1 MNDHALPRLLA
12 SFRGSFTVLWVFS
25 IFFNLLMLTQ
35 PLFML
40 VIFSNVLT
48 SRSLETLMLVT
59 MAATLA
65 LLIQAGLDLVRSR
78 VLIRVGVTL
87 DAQLTPQVLD
97 ALLRHAAGST
107 RRNAQRL
114 RDVATLRGFITGPQ
128 IFTLFDAPFVP
139 LYVVV
144 IYLLHPALGHLAFL
158 GSLALLAIAAVNEL
172 ITRAPMKDAMAASR
186 SAQQRVEEFVRNAD
200 AIEAMGMMPAVIDQ
214 WQVHNSKSLSAL
226 ARTGDS
232 GSITSGLA
240 KFVRMMLQVGVY
252 AVGAY
257 LYLQDQIMAG
267 AIVAASILLA
277 RALAPVQAAIVTWK
291 GMVSAR
297 DAYLRLK
304 EILAPERMKRY
315 RDRMSLPTPEGRLQ
329 LDRIVVATPAGDR
342 LTLKAVSFSLEP
354 GEFLGVVGPSGAGK
368 STLAKLLVGI
378 VAPKGGSA
386 RLDGVDLASWH
397 PDELGVHVGYLPQ
410 DVQLFAGTVR
420 ENIARLS
427 RDNDS
432 DAVLQAARMAGVHD
446 MIVQLPNGY
455 DSDIGEG
462 GALLSAGQ
470 RQHIGL
476 ARALYGKP
484 RLLVLDEP
492 NSNLDAV
499 GEEALL
505 VALDEAKRQGIT
517 IVVVTHRPSVLHAAD
532 KMLMLKNGLVELYG
546 PRARV
551 MAQLSPGAA
560 APRKAVSQA
569 PQAQLSVVQGE
580 H

>member
-1 MNDHALPRLLA
+1 
-12 SFRGSFTVLWVFS
+12 
-25 IFFNLLMLTQ
+25 
-35 PLFML
+35 
-40 VIFSNVLT
+40 
-48 SRSLETLMLVT
+48 
-59 MAATLA
+59 
-65 LLIQAGLDLVRSR
+65 
-78 VLIRVGVTL
+78 
-87 DAQLTPQVLD
+87 
-97 ALLRHAAGST
+97 
-107 RRNAQRL
+107 
-114 RDVATLRGFITGPQ
+114 
-128 IFTLFDAPFVP
+128 
-139 LYVVV
+139 
-144 IYLLHPALGHLAFL
+144 
-158 GSLALLAIAAVNEL
+158 
-172 ITRAPMKDAMAASR
+172 
-186 SAQQRVEEFVRNAD
+186 
-200 AIEAMGMMPAVIDQ
+200 MMPAVIDQ
-214 WQVHNSKSLSAL
+214 WQVHNNKSLSAL

-329 LDRIVVATPAGDR
+329 LDRIVVAAPGGDR

-532 KMLMLKNGLVELYG
+532 KLLMLKNGVVELYG